1 MFKRLIYILG
11 DVSMHLMWQAT
22 GLVDAVGHVP
32 GPEPRFSMSGRILGH
47 RQDVAVHVDE
57 LRKSLTLAA
66 DELGQTLTLTA
77 ACEADGTVAVMPSV
91 MVPMI
96 NSTL

>member
-1 MFKRLIYILG
+1 MMSVFAEHSLSISTLE
-11 DVSMHLMWQAT
+11 SEL
-22 GLVDAVGHVP
+22 VP

-47 RQDVAVHVDE
+47 RQDVAGHVDE

-77 ACEADGTVAVMPSV
+77 ACEAEGTWQ
-91 MVPMI
+91 
-96 NSTL
+96 